1 MILID
6 RLHGNG
12 LAMELRSVCL
22 MIGPKV
28 LKDSWELEMFR
39 HLLLQLLSEL
49 LGLALFVVV
58 HNHHGGV
65 DLPNGHVTG

>member
-1 MILID
+1 MND
-6 RLHGNG
+6 PSRQ
-12 LAMELRSVCL
+12 AAWEQFRSRTSVCSFNDSTSGFGKKE
-22 MIGPKV
+22 MIK
-28 LKDSWELEMFR
+28 

-58 HNHHGGV
+58 HNHHGGI